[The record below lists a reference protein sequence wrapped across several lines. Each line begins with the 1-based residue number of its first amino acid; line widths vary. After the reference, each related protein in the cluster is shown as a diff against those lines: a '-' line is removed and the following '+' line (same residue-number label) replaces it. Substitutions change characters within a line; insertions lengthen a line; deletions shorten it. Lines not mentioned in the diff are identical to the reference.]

1 MLLLFLACTVGSPG
15 PAAPGS
21 MSAIEAEAMDDVART
36 AGRLANK
43 ARELETAGV
52 EAIGAEERAAHLKEL
67 EELMAEIEALNAE
80 LQTGHDALRTRIRD
94 AASSEDPQS
103 TAETRE

>member
-1 MLLLFLACTVGSPG
+1 MLIFFLACTVGSPG

-21 MSAIEAEAMDDVART
+21 TSAIEAEAMDDVART

-52 EAIGAEERAAHLKEL
+52 EAIDAEERAAHLEEL
-67 EELMAEIEALNAE
+67 EGLMVEIEALNAQ
-80 LQTGHDALRTRIRD
+80 LQTGHDALRARIHD
-94 AASSEDPQS
+94 AARSENPQS